1 MKRGNGMGTIA
12 KLPGNRRRPYAV
24 KITTGYSEKGTQ
36 QYKYLS
42 YHRTYREALQALNRY
57 IDDPYTLKSVT
68 LAALY
73 DEWIALQDGKAD
85 GTLRAYE
92 TAYKKLKPLHDVKV
106 GQIDRL
112 TLQHFY
118 DSLPGTVN
126 SAVNV
131 RKLLQ
136 NLIKYAVK
144 RGYLPISALNLHK
157 VVEISDKPEPHKID
171 RKIITDEERSHLW
184 ELSRTSETAKII
196 LFYIYTGL
204 RYSELFELQEENC
217 YPDHLEIVKAKTK
230 AGVRVVPLSDKA
242 KSLLPIQRVPE
253 YGVFNRYF
261 KEFLPGHHVHDT
273 RHTFTTLL
281 AQAGVDERTIK
292 AIIGHSAKD
301 VTDHYTHIEL
311 SVMLEAVNKI

>member
-1 MKRGNGMGTIA
+1 M
-12 KLPGNRRRPYAV
+12 
-24 KITTGYSEKGTQ
+24 
-36 QYKYLS
+36 
-42 YHRTYREALQALNRY
+42 
-57 IDDPYTLKSVT
+57 
-68 LAALY
+68 
-73 DEWIALQDGKAD
+73 
-85 GTLRAYE
+85 
-92 TAYKKLKPLHDVKV
+92 
-106 GQIDRL
+106 
-112 TLQHFY
+112 
-118 DSLPGTVN
+118 
-126 SAVNV
+126 
-131 RKLLQ
+131 
-136 NLIKYAVK
+136 
-144 RGYLPISALNLHK
+144 
-157 VVEISDKPEPHKID
+157 
-171 RKIITDEERSHLW
+171 HLW
-184 ELSRTSETAKII
+184 ELSKESETAKII